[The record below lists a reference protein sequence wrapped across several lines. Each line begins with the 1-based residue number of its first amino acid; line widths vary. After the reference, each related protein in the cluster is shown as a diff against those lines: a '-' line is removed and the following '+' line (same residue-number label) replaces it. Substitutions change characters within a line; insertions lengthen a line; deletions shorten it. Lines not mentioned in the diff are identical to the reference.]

1 MGFISFGRR
10 HMAKDE
16 QKEGLIAAKKLVSHF
31 TKDEVEAIKREL
43 DELEADLAAKTKP
56 TK

>member
-1 MGFISFGRR
+1 
-10 HMAKDE
+10 MAKDE